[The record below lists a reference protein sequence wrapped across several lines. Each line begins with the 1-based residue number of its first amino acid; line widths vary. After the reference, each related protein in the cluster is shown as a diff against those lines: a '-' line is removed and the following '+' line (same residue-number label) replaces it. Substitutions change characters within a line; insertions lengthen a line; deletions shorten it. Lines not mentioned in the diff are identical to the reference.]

1 MTIKEIQQLIKDFE
15 TSNLTSMELE
25 IDNIKLKLTKQDP
38 HVQNYHAPVA
48 QSQEFVVQPTV
59 NPSHVILESS
69 SHICVPVKSPLVGT
83 YYASATPNGEPFVT
97 VGQPVKKGET
107 VCIVEAMKIMNEIT
121 CPVSGIVERIDV
133 KNGQVVGYDQ
143 VLITIHTGESRGE

>member
-1 MTIKEIQQLIKDFE
+1 MTIKEIQQIIKDFE
-15 TSNLTSMELE
+15 ISNLTSMELE
-25 IDNIKLKLTKQDP
+25 IDNIKLKLSKQDP
-38 HVQNYHAPVA
+38 HVQSNQGSNIGPQV
-48 QSQEFVVQPTV
+48 SITQPLT
-59 NPSHVILESS
+59 NPTQIIQESS
-69 SHICVPVKSPLVGT
+69 SHICVPIKSPLVGT
-83 YYASATPNGEPFVT
+83 YYASATPNGEPFVS
-97 VGQPVKKGET
+97 VGQSVKKGET

>member
-1 MTIKEIQQLIKDFE
+1 MTIKEIQQIIKEFE

-25 IDNIKLKLTKQDP
+25 FDDIKIKLTKNDP
-38 HVQNYHAPVA
+38 NGQPIQSHSL
-48 QSQEFVVQPTV
+48 QSQGTVSHPLNVPSQP
-59 NPSHVILESS
+59 IQESS
-69 SHICVPVKSPLVGT
+69 SHICIPIKSPLVGT
-83 YYASATPNGEPFVT
+83 YYASSTPNGDPFVS

>member
-1 MTIKEIQQLIKDFE
+1 MTIKEIQQIIKEFE

-25 IDNIKLKLTKQDP
+25 FDNIKIKLTKHDSQP
-38 HVQNYHAPVA
+38 
-48 QSQEFVVQPTV
+48 QSMHSQMVQPQGIVSQPLNGPTSPV
-59 NPSHVILESS
+59 QESS
-69 SHICVPVKSPLVGT
+69 SHICIPIKSPLVGT
-83 YYASATPNGEPFVT
+83 YYASSTPNGEPFVT
-97 VGQPVKKGET
+97 VGKSVKKGET

-121 CPVSGIVERIDV
+121 CPISGIVERIDV

>member
-25 IDNIKLKLTKQDP
+25 IDNIKLKLSKQDA
-38 HVQNYHAPVA
+38 HNQTYQGPVT
-48 QSQEFVVQPTV
+48 QPPVSIIQPTV
-59 NPSHVILESS
+59 NPTQVILESS

>member
-38 HVQNYHAPVA
+38 HVQTYHAPVA